1 MELRFFD
8 RFRDGLVETRENLL
22 GWLNTAPERE
32 KHTRLGPANE
42 QAVRRHLQVVGT
54 ALEKTNE
61 NTLGQCIVCGEAVEP
76 ERLEMDYT
84 SCVCLDHFSEQ
95 EKRNLEF
102 ELELAQSAQKT
113 LLPQEIPDIPGLEIS
128 AFSRP
133 AQIIGGDYFDF
144 FQFRNG
150 ARGLAIADVAGHGVS
165 ASLHMAS
172 VQTMLRTLVPVSE
185 SPLDVVRQMH
195 HIYNHNIRFTTFV
208 TLFLSAY
215 DSLGRTLT
223 YCNAGHNPPLVFR
236 NTGDEKEALSWLQPT
251 GAAIGLVEEPAYTV
265 ETIQLQPGDILV
277 LYTDGITEARN
288 LEGEFFGSSHLLE
301 LIQKSWHSPAKD
313 LVQAIRQGLQ
323 DFTNG
328 IPLEDDATIIV
339 SKING

>member
-32 KHTRLGPANE
+32 KQTRLGPTNE
-42 QAVRRHLQVVGT
+42 QAVGRHLQVVGT
-54 ALEKTNE
+54 ALEKASDH
-61 NTLGQCIVCGEAVEP
+61 TLGQCVVCGEAVEP

-84 SCVCLDHFSEQ
+84 TCVCLDHFSEQ

-113 LLPQEIPDIPGLEIS
+113 LLPQEIPEIPGLEIS

-150 ARGLAIADVAGHGVS
+150 ARGFVIADVAGHGLS

-172 VQTMLRTLVPVSE
+172 VQTILRTLVPVSE
-185 SPLDVVRQMH
+185 SPLDVVQQMD
-195 HIYNHNIRFTTFV
+195 HIYSHNIRFTTFV
-208 TLFLSAY
+208 TLFLSAF
-215 DSLGRTLT
+215 DPLT
-223 YCNAGHNPPLVFR
+223 HVLRYCNAGHNPALVLR
-236 NTGDEKEALSWLQPT
+236 NNGDEKDALIWLQPT
-251 GAAIGLVEEPAYTV
+251 GAAIGLVEEPAYTM
-265 ETIQLQPGDILV
+265 ETIQLRSSDILV

-288 LEGEFFGSSHLLE
+288 PQGEFFGTSHLVG
-301 LIQKSWHSPAKD
+301 LIQESRHSPAKD

-323 DFTNG
+323 DFTDG
-328 IPLEDDATIIV
+328 IPFEDDTTIII
-339 SKING
+339 SKISG